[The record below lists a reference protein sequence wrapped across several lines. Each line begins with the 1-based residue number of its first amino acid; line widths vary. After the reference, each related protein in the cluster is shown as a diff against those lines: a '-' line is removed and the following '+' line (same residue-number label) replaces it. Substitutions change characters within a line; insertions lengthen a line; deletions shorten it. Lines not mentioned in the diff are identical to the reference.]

1 MYACI
6 SRDVERQRAQIH
18 PIIVLDF
25 IAMVVHLLLASLAL
39 IGGSWLNAVQSSA
52 WHATRPSQRL
62 RKGEGGVFEKGLSG
76 HAHPDVFTFSV
87 AIGDVC
93 EKGASGHA
101 HPDVFTYSVAIGD
114 ACEKGTSGHAG
125 PDVFT
130 YSIAI
135 GCACEKGTSGD
146 VFYYEGRR
154 LHEYPHAIDL
164 KTKLEKMIFGQR
176 LRLRRVRAKAL
187 CTLALLLWLACT
199 VGFLQQM
206 GHLWEELR
214 HGLAALRQRLWSC
227 LPYGAASASPL
238 ELLSCATILQSSDA
252 PQERRLL
259 AMVIL
264 MLADMQLHAPS
275 LIACR
280 VASLVGA
287 IALQGSWYI
296 LLLVVIF
303 PTFPPVR
310 KRPAGASEETAER
323 AEEAGVD
330 RLARMKQRCG
340 YCGLCQSVIRDLT
353 GHCSRRPQCK
363 HNPGTRKLT
372 EAEMA
377 ALVSEFHEEQKDPE
391 VAKRKRVEQAKAKH
405 EQEWKPPSGSPV
417 SHGPYC
423 LQFGKHA
430 KKTVSEVAAA
440 DPGYFP
446 HLMAS
451 SKGKILTTWPG
462 LKEALA
468 SEGLLD
474 NLVQNLPDRMREGAE
489 RVLLR
494 AEEQQYT
501 HPKIHPEIQKLR
513 RLQQIAASQ
522 TLDESQ
528 KGEALAS
535 LPAVGKEDVAEGS
548 LRKKRR
554 RTLRSTAM
562 RLLPHCRVCGAI
574 AHKEPTCP
582 YKDEDQAGPRRRRGI
597 QWFLNKKLAQVVS
610 RSGAS

>member
-1 MYACI
+1 
-6 SRDVERQRAQIH
+6 
-18 PIIVLDF
+18 
-25 IAMVVHLLLASLAL
+25 
-39 IGGSWLNAVQSSA
+39 
-52 WHATRPSQRL
+52 
-62 RKGEGGVFEKGLSG
+62 
-76 HAHPDVFTFSV
+76 
-87 AIGDVC
+87 
-93 EKGASGHA
+93 
-101 HPDVFTYSVAIGD
+101 
-114 ACEKGTSGHAG
+114 
-125 PDVFT
+125 
-130 YSIAI
+130 
-135 GCACEKGTSGD
+135 
-146 VFYYEGRR
+146 
-154 LHEYPHAIDL
+154 
-164 KTKLEKMIFGQR
+164 
-176 LRLRRVRAKAL
+176 
-187 CTLALLLWLACT
+187 

-330 RLARMKQRCG
+330 RLARLKQRCG

-494 AEEQQYT
+494 AEEQQHT

-597 QWFLNKKLAQVVS
+597 QWFLNKKLAEVVS
-610 RSGAS
+610 RLKYTPVDTRPPSYQQRPRALARAPLQRSFKQLIRAPAGQLSEILEQDGLIVNAKGVPCPRDKCERAGQQEWRSDEKVLGKRCVAKEAAPDINIRSVWHRCRSCGIKQSIGIGNPLFEGFIGKGSLGLTPAVCAFWNCVEQVSATQTARQLGVSEDAVS